1 VRESEIGGSV
11 AESEW
16 VSKRGNKIKEEGQK
30 KERERERERDRG
42 TERVKHKK

>member
-1 VRESEIGGSV
+1 MRESEIGSV

-30 KERERERERDRG
+30 KERERERKR
-42 TERVKHKK
+42 